1 MGASLIAEAVFTVM
15 VAMVSMMRGMDP
27 WRVVRMPA
35 SFVLGPSAVDP
46 PGLVPGDVLIGLS
59 MHLWLGIAVGLT
71 YALLLPRLGVSPL
84 LGGLIAGAV
93 LYGMGFWALPL
104 LFPTWLSPFWLPPTG
119 RVLQAAAHVVY
130 GVVFGLTYRRLT

>member
-1 MGASLIAEAVFTVM
+1 
-15 VAMVSMMRGMDP
+15 
-27 WRVVRMPA
+27 MPA
-35 SFVLGPSAVDP
+35 SFVFGPSAVDP

>member
-35 SFVLGPSAVDP
+35 SFVFGPSAVDP